1 MKNLIY
7 KLFFLFCILILV
19 SFKNNT
25 TKLPKGFVYATDI
38 IPDLKLDLRYLTNNN
53 FVGKPINGYK
63 NNKCILTFQAAN
75 ALKKVQDELLEQNL
89 CLQIY
94 DAYRPQKAVNHFI
107 KWAKD
112 FNDTINKQ
120 KYYPKVEKRNLFK
133 LQYIASNSRHSSG
146 STVDLTIYSNK
157 TDSVLD
163 MGSNYDYFGKKSWVN
178 YQNLTKQQIKNRKL
192 LQTVMLTNGFRSY
205 PKEWWHFTL
214 RFEPYR
220 NQYFDFNVE

>member
-7 KLFFLFCILILV
+7 KSFFLFCILILV
-19 SFKNNT
+19 SFKNDT
-25 TKLPKGFVYATDI
+25 TKLPKGFVYVTDI
-38 IPDLKLDLRYLTNNN
+38 IPNLKLDLRYFTKHN

-63 NNKCILTFQAAN
+63 SNKCILTIQAAN

-89 CLQIY
+89 CIQVY

-112 FNDTINKQ
+112 FKDTINKEQ
-120 KYYPKVEKRNLFK
+120 YYPKIKKRNLFK
-133 LQYIASNSRHSSG
+133 LQYIATHSRHSSG

-157 TDSVLD
+157 TGSVLD
-163 MGSNYDYFGKKSWVN
+163 MGSDYDYFGKESWVN
-178 YQNLTKQQIKNRKL
+178 YQNLTKQQIKNRQL